1 MVIFTLACT
10 EKETKRARKYE
21 HTVYILT
28 SLLLSH
34 HLKEKCAVQY
44 IDSKKKR
51 LNLLN
56 NSQIPC
62 IKDMFKRLS
71 KKINNICLIL

>member
-1 MVIFTLACT
+1 MQSNMKEWLVVIFTLACT

-44 IDSKKKR
+44 LDSKKKTKSIEQFSDSMYQR
-51 LNLLN
+51 YV
-56 NSQIPC
+56 
-62 IKDMFKRLS
+62 
-71 KKINNICLIL
+71 